1 MKTTFNGKGIE
12 IKGKLEDWLEKK
24 IAKLDKYLREAQEV
38 NVKLVQQTKERST
51 CEITIPLDGSILR
64 VEESTA
70 DMFTSIDKCVEKMVR
85 MIRRHRTKLD
95 KRLRQDA
102 FEEKDVL
109 DEPLFEDTDTTP
121 VRVLQNT
128 NYERRNLI
136 NQFLRYPDNSAGSI
150 MTIEYCESHTGETVR
165 QTMEEIKRTAI
176 DKETVYTVY
185 VIDDRRRLIGTVAL
199 RKLIMADD
207 GEPIDRLMDTNVISV
222 ITTDDQET
230 VADTV
235 RKYDLMSIP
244 VVDRENRLVGIITID
259 DIVDVIEEEN
269 TEDFEKMG
277 ALIPSEDE
285 YLKTSVVRLFRNR
298 IPWLLILMIS
308 ATFTGLIITR
318 YEVVLQ
324 ASAIGTVIMACIP
337 MLMDTGGNCGSQTSV
352 LIIRGLALGELGF
365 KDLPTILWKEMR
377 VAVMVGA
384 VLSIVNFLRLI
395 AMSWL
400 FDVNAMGQHAVSW
413 QNAGAWG
420 VVSISIFMTA
430 VIAKSI
436 GCILPLCAK
445 KVHLD
450 PALMASPL
458 ITTIVDASAL
468 AVLFTIAS
476 RTLSMV

>member
-1 MKTTFNGKGIE
+1 MDFEK
-12 IKGKLEDWLEKK
+12 IKARLDRLLESGRHSELRGALMMLNEVDIAEYLEDKTPEQMLMLFRILPKDLSSDVFSYMDSDQRQHLIESISDTEAAALVDEMFIDDAVDFLEELP
-24 IAKLDKYLREAQEV
+24 A
-38 NVKLVQQTKERST
+38 NVVK
-51 CEITIPLDGSILR
+51 
-64 VEESTA
+64 
-70 DMFTSIDKCVEKMVR
+70 
-85 MIRRHRTKLD
+85 
-95 KRLRQDA
+95 
-102 FEEKDVL
+102 
-109 DEPLFEDTDTTP
+109 
-121 VRVLQNT
+121 RVLQNT